1 MKYILLILALTG
13 CAAGSSWNASVGEPK
28 KPDAGSYKLQNLE
41 VDANV
46 QPLSRNEVIYAINEC
61 ETNNTRAVMI
71 YAKRKINGYTADIV
85 VEVTCAPKNRY

>member
-1 MKYILLILALTG
+1 MKAVLLLLALTG
-13 CAAGSSWNASVGEPK
+13 CAAGSSWNARVGNPAN
-28 KPDAGSYKLQNLE
+28 DAGSYKLQNLE

-61 ETNNTRAVMI
+61 ESSGLRAVMI

-85 VEVTCAPKNRY
+85 VDVSCAPKRY

>member
-1 MKYILLILALTG
+1 MKYILLLLALTG
-13 CAAGSSWNASVGEPK
+13 CAAGSSWNASMGQPIK
-28 KPDAGSYKLQNLE
+28 TDAGSYKLQNLE

-71 YAKRKINGYTADIV
+71 YAKRKINGFTADIV
-85 VEVTCAPKNRY
+85 VEVTCAPRTRY

>member
-1 MKYILLILALTG
+1 MKYILLFLALTG
-13 CAAGSSWNASVGEPK
+13 CAAGSSWNASMGQPK
-28 KPDAGSYKLQNLE
+28 TDAGSYKLQNLE

-85 VEVTCAPKNRY
+85 VEVTCAPRTRY